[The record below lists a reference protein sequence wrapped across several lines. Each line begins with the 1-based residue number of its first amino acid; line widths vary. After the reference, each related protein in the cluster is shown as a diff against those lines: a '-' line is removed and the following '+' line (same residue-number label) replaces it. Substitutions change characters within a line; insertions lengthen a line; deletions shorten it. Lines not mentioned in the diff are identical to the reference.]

1 MVIDDVCCGT
11 VTPSTSATIG
21 VTTKWRHRKVR
32 ICLFGCFGHSGLLF
46 EGLDFSD
53 YRTNASEL
61 DMAHL
66 HMMLSS
72 GGTGARLVLKLPSL
86 CPSL

>member
-21 VTTKWRHRKVR
+21 VTTRWRHRKVG
-32 ICLFGCFGHSGLLF
+32 ICPFWLVLDIVASLF

-61 DMAHL
+61 EMAHL
-66 HMMLSS
+66 
-72 GGTGARLVLKLPSL
+72 ANDAQ
-86 CPSL
+86 